1 MPPTVNPRL
10 KSVGFY
16 MAEYINSFKGLSST
30 NARIDGLMA
39 NFSGLQNLEKAVD
52 SVLRKLSLSDKVQ
65 ANVAYT
71 KSGHYTR
78 TQFDIWF
85 AEVVRIE
92 LGKVLGIMRNKAVQK
107 ARLGA
112 KAGSASSAV
121 LRRMYK
127 GEYAGN
133 INIGGNRGRISSRRR
148 LYEPGTIK
156 PRHVSQRTININEY
170 YGPDRDFILRFL
182 EGGTDV
188 RTAKSFGPTG
198 RRSTASWGN
207 RGSISPRPFFQS
219 MGSDMEM
226 AAQQLG
232 KTLTGRVEEWID
244 KAFKEE

>member
-1 MPPTVNPRL
+1 
-10 KSVGFY
+10 

-39 NFSGLQNLEKAVD
+39 DFSGLQNLEKAVD

-78 TQFDIWF
+78 AQFDMWF

-107 ARLGA
+107 ASLGA

-156 PRHVSQRTININEY
+156 PRHVSQRTRNINEY
-170 YGPDRDFILRFL
+170 YGPDRSFILRFL
-182 EGGTDV
+182 EFGTDV
-188 RTAKSFGPTG
+188 RTAKTFGPTG
-198 RRSTASWGN
+198 RRSTASWGG
-207 RGSISPRPFFQS
+207 RGSIDPRSFFHS
-219 MGSDMEM
+219 MSSDMEQ

-232 KTLTGRVEEWID
+232 HTLTGYVEDWIE